1 MGEKA
6 PCPDGYGSNFFKD
19 SWDIIIKDLEEG
31 VLEFFKSRKMLK
43 VINNTIITV
52 IPKSS
57 HAEAV
62 GDYRPIVCCNTVYKV
77 ISKMLCN
84 RLKVIL
90 PSIISENQSAFVAGR
105 TIMQNIL
112 ICQNLVRL
120 YNRKAATRSCLIK
133 IDLKKAYDSIEWD
146 FVEEMLHALNFPMK
160 FIRWIMEFIS
170 TTQYTMAING
180 GLYGSIKGKRG
191 LRLGDPISPLLF
203 VVCMEYFTRIM
214 KLVAQHES
222 FGYHTKCRSLQFNH
236 LCFADDVLLFY
247 KGEFNSVMLILR
259 GFQTFSNSSG
269 LTTNAYKS
277 NIFAVNMEIEN
288 LCEKTG
294 YNKGRLPFKYLGVPI
309 SSKKLSKKDCQL
321 LVDKITTRIRSWG
334 SKHLSYAGRVQMI
347 NAVLMHIY
355 TYRASIFILPK
366 AVLKRIKIICRNY
379 LWDGKV
385 ETNRIPLVA

>member
-1 MGEKA
+1 MKARRNANKIFSIKNSKGSMVTNMEGIAGAFVDFYTELLGSTKEDRIHVCSNLVRKEPIVTEEQRNMLNEDFTEKEVKQVLWQIDGEKA

-160 FIRWIMEFIS
+160 FIRWIMECIS
-170 TTQYTMAING
+170 TTQYVVAING
-180 GLYGSIKGKRG
+180 GLYGSIRGKRG
-191 LRLGDPISPLLF
+191 LRQGDPISPLLF
-203 VVCMEYFTRIM
+203 VICMEYFTIIM
-214 KLVAQHES
+214 KLVAQ
-222 FGYHTKCRSLQFNH
+222 
-236 LCFADDVLLFY
+236 
-247 KGEFNSVMLILR
+247 
-259 GFQTFSNSSG
+259 
-269 LTTNAYKS
+269 
-277 NIFAVNMEIEN
+277 
-288 LCEKTG
+288 
-294 YNKGRLPFKYLGVPI
+294 
-309 SSKKLSKKDCQL
+309 
-321 LVDKITTRIRSWG
+321 
-334 SKHLSYAGRVQMI
+334 
-347 NAVLMHIY
+347 
-355 TYRASIFILPK
+355 
-366 AVLKRIKIICRNY
+366 
-379 LWDGKV
+379 
-385 ETNRIPLVA
+385 